1 MIPKRITLKSTIS
14 HLKGDWYLWEAKAEM
29 PDGTVREGIVE
40 ADSQG
45 MTIAQETFEE
55 E

>member
-1 MIPKRITLKSTIS
+1 MKPQRISIQSQIS